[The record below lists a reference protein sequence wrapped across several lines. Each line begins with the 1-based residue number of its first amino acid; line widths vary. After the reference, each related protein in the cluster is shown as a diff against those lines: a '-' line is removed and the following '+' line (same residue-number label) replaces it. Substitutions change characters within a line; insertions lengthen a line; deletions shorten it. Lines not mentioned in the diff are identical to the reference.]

1 MEDFES
7 INKISGQI
15 AEKDAELASLFD
27 NIIGEVMHAQKER
40 NNLENYGSR
49 GAKQSKTILEDIA
62 FRIKRHGNINVF
74 PGSGS
79 TFCHAYCM
87 CFAFDKWQASKGF
100 RGIAKSTIEYWLSC
114 SKINRGTII
123 LSYAWDEID
132 FFEKYKHAFDQ
143 YAKEPSHTVA
153 VILISS
159 REISIQYLNT

>member
-1 MEDFES
+1 MEDYDG
-7 INKISGQI
+7 INKISRQI

-27 NIIGEVMHAQKER
+27 SIIGEVMHAQEER

-49 GAKQSKTILEDIA
+49 VAKQSKTIIEDIA
-62 FRIKRHGNINVF
+62 SRIKRYGNINVI

-79 TFCHAYCM
+79 TSCHAYCM

-114 SKINRGTII
+114 SKINKGTLI

-132 FFEKYKHAFDQ
+132 FIEKYKHAFDQ
-143 YAKEPSHTVA
+143 YANEPTHTIA

-159 REISIQYLNT
+159 RGISIQYLNN